1 MGTSHRKGM
10 GQQTRRQVLQAGG
23 AALAAAALSGCGW
36 TLASINTEPRAQS
49 TKDELYLYTW
59 AGYTDSALLRRFYE
73 ETGIRAIADVFDS
86 NEAMLARLQA
96 SGGGGYSIIY
106 PSDYMVQKMVALGLL
121 YELEGDRLP
130 GLERLFPR
138 FQNPHYDPGNRYS
151 VPLSWGTAGLIYNR
165 RLLATPP
172 QDWDYLWEHQAE
184 LAKRATLLN
193 DVREVMGAALR
204 SLGYSYNSTQPAE
217 LAAAYEKLRQLK
229 PAIAAFTSDAWRNQI
244 LTGDLR
250 LAMCYSS
257 DANEV
262 IPENPDLEYVLPLSG
277 SSLFTDTL
285 AIPRTAPNVA
295 AAYAWI
301 EFMLRPEIAA
311 PIVERLSFST
321 PNAAAFALLPPAVQQ
336 NVCLFPPEPAIG
348 RCEGLIPVGEAASE
362 LYDRYWTLLTSS

>member
-1 MGTSHRKGM
+1 MKRW
-10 GQQTRRQVLQAGG
+10 TRRQALQGG
-23 AALAAAALSGCGW
+23 AAALAGTALSGCGW
-36 TLASINTEPRAQS
+36 TLASVNTEPRAQS
-49 TKDELYLYTW
+49 TSDELYIYTW
-59 AGYTDSALLRRFYE
+59 AGYTDSDLLRRFYE

-86 NEAMLARLQA
+86 NEAMLTRLQA

-106 PSDYMVQKMVALGLL
+106 PSDYMVQKMAGLGLL
-121 YELEGDRLP
+121 YELDRSRLA
-130 GLERLFPR
+130 GLDRLFPR
-138 FQNPHYDPGNRYS
+138 FQDPSYDPGNRHS
-151 VPLSWGTAGLIYNR
+151 VPLSWGTTGLVYNR
-165 RLLATPP
+165 RRLQELPD
-172 QDWDYLWEHQAE
+172 DWDYLWSHQGE

-204 SLGYSYNSTQPAE
+204 SLGYSYNSTNPDE
-217 LAAAYEKLRQLK
+217 LAAAYQKLQRLK
-229 PAIAAFTSDAWRNQI
+229 PAIASFTSDAWRNQI
-244 LTGDLR
+244 LTGDL
-250 LAMCYSS
+250 LVAMCYSS

-277 SSLFTDTL
+277 SSLFTDAL

-301 EFMLRPEIAA
+301 QFMLRPEIAA

-321 PNAAAFALLPPAVQQ
+321 PNAVAFELLPPEVQT

-362 LYDRYWTLLTSS
+362 LYDRSWTLLTSS